1 MSQSDT
7 HTGQTH
13 LSPEEIVSYIDQ
25 TITLG
30 MRTQVESHL
39 AECQGC
45 LAEVLEVRRLL
56 RGPGLGPEPRHL
68 G

>member
-7 HTGQTH
+7 HKRQTH

-25 TITLG
+25 ALTEG

-39 AECQGC
+39 VDCQAC

-56 RGPGLGPEPRHL
+56 RRPGLGPEPHHL